1 MNWFIAICISVMFL
15 ACVDLLYKFTDCCTL
30 ETDMFI
36 CLLFIFSGLIA
47 IIYYFTKYNKQI
59 LNNLKVKKNI
69 VFVVFLIALLNFFGN
84 IFYFNSLKNVSNPVI
99 TRTAY
104 SGLIILLIGFFG
116 VVIFKKKLLI
126 NEYIGIF
133 LIIAGMVFTT
143 KTIV

>member
-1 MNWFIAICISVMFL
+1 MNWFIAICISVIFL
-15 ACVDLLYKFTDCCTL
+15 ALVDLLYKFTDCCTL
-30 ETDMFI
+30 ETDVFI

-47 IIYYFTKYNKQI
+47 IVYYLTKYNKQVI
-59 LNNLKVKKNI
+59 DNLKLKKNI
-69 VFVVFLIALLNFFGN
+69 VFIVFLIALLNFFGN
-84 IFYFNSLKNVSNPVI
+84 IFYFNSLKNVSNPVL

-116 VVIFKKKLLI
+116 VVIFKKKLSI

-143 KTIV
+143 KTII